1 VPAFLRLNGPLA
13 ALVLLAAAALA
24 DLAWRVRDWVVMTD
38 ELQYAKLAT
47 HIGETLSP
55 LPTIRGAHFSA
66 YAQLYPALIAPFYG
80 TMSAP
85 DAFRA
90 AHLVNAV
97 VFASAGIPAFLLARA
112 AGLSARWSLV
122 CAALALAVPWNVHA
136 AFVMSESAAYPVF
149 LWALLAIARAAA
161 VPSPR
166 RDVLA
171 LAAIA
176 LAVLARTQF
185 LSLAVVFVVAAL
197 LVDRRGHRV
206 LWFAVAVGAVV
217 AAIGGSRILGSYAT
231 TAKGFPLPWRSLEQ
245 FGAHLDVVGVGI
257 ALLPLLVGGAWLVAN
272 APRRNSFAVTALT
285 AIAVLTLETS
295 SYDARF
301 GGGLA
306 DIRSRYLF
314 YLAPLLLIATVR
326 ALADE
331 RIDRRALAGVTAFF
345 AVTVLA
351 HGFPRVP
358 GLYVDAP
365 TAVLNDFVQDSGG
378 KWFVALTAVVA
389 ALALAVIRWP
399 PRALA
404 IAVVV
409 LVAAGSLATSASAW
423 TRLLHSHGPSS
434 RVVDA
439 APTAVLNW
447 IDSILPPDARVAIV
461 PYSSYGYWGP
471 NALLWWDVEF
481 WNRDVE
487 RAYAI
492 GSTWDY
498 APFPHEQ
505 LRPDPHTGVIAGTE
519 HAPPYVLMSDNDAR
533 IGLKARAEPAARN
546 YGLSVLVVERPYR
559 ALWWSEGLD
568 PDGWTEPDRSAAIV
582 APGQT
587 VSVTL
592 QHSDGSAAPSACGR
606 GRVPL
611 PTKATATI
619 PAVPLQPSSTGTRVV
634 GLRVAAVA
642 IVPAC

>member
-1 VPAFLRLNGPLA
+1 
-13 ALVLLAAAALA
+13 LVAVVLVAGVALA

-55 LPTIRGAHFSA
+55 LPTIRGAHFAA

-90 AHLVNAV
+90 AHIVNAV
-97 VFASAGIPAFLLARA
+97 VFASAGVPAFLLARA
-112 AGLSARWSLV
+112 AGLSPRWSVV
-122 CAALALAVPWNVHA
+122 CAALALAAPWNVHA
-136 AFVMSESAAYPVF
+136 AFVMSEPAAYPVF
-149 LWALLAIARAAA
+149 FWALLAIVRAIEIAS
-161 VPSPR
+161 PS
-166 RDVLA
+166 RDVVA

-197 LVDRRGHRV
+197 LVGRRGHRV
-206 LWFAVAVGAVV
+206 LWVAVAAGAVV
-217 AAIGGSRILGSYAT
+217 AAIGRSRILGNYAT
-231 TAKGFPLPWRSLEQ
+231 TTKGFPFPWRTFEQ
-245 FGAHLDVVGVGI
+245 AGAHLDVVGVGI
-257 ALLPLLVGGAWLVAN
+257 ALLPLLIGGAWLVAN
-272 APRRNSFAVTALT
+272 ASRRNPFAVTALT
-285 AIAVLTLETS
+285 TIVVLTLETS

-314 YLAPLLLIATVR
+314 YLVPLLLVATAR
-326 ALADE
+326 ALSGE
-331 RIDRRALAGVTAFF
+331 GIDRRALAGVTAFF
-345 AVTVLA
+345 AITVLA

-365 TAVLNDFVQDSGG
+365 TAVLNDFIRDSGG
-378 KWFVALTAVVA
+378 KWFVALAAIVA
-389 ALALAVIRWP
+389 ALALVVIRWP
-399 PRALA
+399 PRVLA
-404 IAVVV
+404 ITVVV
-409 LVAAGSLATSASAW
+409 LVAAGSLATSATAW
-423 TRLLHSHGPSS
+423 TRLLHSHSPSS

-439 APTAVLNW
+439 APTVVLNW
-447 IDSILPPDARVAIV
+447 VDSILPPNARVAIV
-461 PYSSYGYWGP
+461 PYASYGYWGP

-487 RAYAI
+487 RAYVL

-498 APFPHEQ
+498 APFPHDQ
-505 LRPDPHTGVIAGTE
+505 LRPDPRTGVIAGTE
-519 HAPPYVLMSDNDAR
+519 HAPPYVLMSENDAR
-533 IGLKARAEPAARN
+533 IGLQARAEPAARN
-546 YGLSVLVVERPYR
+546 YGLDVLVVERPYR

-568 PDGWTEPDRSAAIV
+568 PDGWTEPGRPAAIV
-582 APGQT
+582 APGET
-587 VSVTL
+587 VSVAL
-592 QHSDGSAAPSACGR
+592 QHSDGSAAPSACGS
-606 GRVPL
+606 GRVTL

-619 PAVPLQPSSTGTRVV
+619 PVVPLQPTSTGTRVV
-634 GLRVAAVA
+634 GLRVAHVA